1 MKRSVVLLLL
11 CSVLNFLFF
20 HGISYSPPDI
30 DHAKVIRCLNKET
43 LKKGKEIYIKS
54 CIACH
59 GPDGTASLPQ
69 ARSFNKDKLR
79 FGNRPYDMWKT
90 ISFGAGMMA
99 AQTWLQPAERYYVIQ
114 YIREEIIKKTNP
126 RKYFKISDE

>member
-1 MKRSVVLLLL
+1 MIRS
-11 CSVLNFLFF
+11 LN
-20 HGISYSPPDI
+20 
-30 DHAKVIRCLNKET
+30 NET
-43 LKKGKEIYIKS
+43 LKKGKEIYNKS
-54 CIACH
+54 CIDCH

-79 FGNRPYDMWKT
+79 FGNKPYDMWKT

-114 YIREEIIKKTNP
+114 YIREEFIKKSNP
-126 RKYFKISDE
+126 RQYFKITDEYLSKLPRSQKTIEEQNWQKQSAKRLKGR